1 MFEPLLRIGR
11 VVGKSTN
18 DQGMNLATTVK
29 KSLHECKHECSK
41 KSKCNSFTYCSNLD
55 CHLKDLDL
63 TGNEA
68 SREYLNVDGVTCT
81 SYFHSCMKG
90 YYPAIP

>member
-11 VVGKSTN
+11 VVCNSNNYKFN
-18 DQGMNLATTVK
+18 NI
-29 KSLHECKHECSK
+29 EFKHEFIKDSK
-41 KSKCNSFTYCSNLD
+41 FDSFTYCSNLD

-68 SREYLNVDGVTCT
+68 SREYLNVNGVTCT
-81 SYFHSCMKG
+81 SYLHSCIKG
-90 YYPAIP
+90 FYPAIP